1 MYVEMNL
8 AIENKIVRK
17 KMPNDQMKKY
27 IPIQV
32 TRSGLSLFSRST
44 YSTITAIII
53 SCVYMIMI
61 IPTVHAQDVPP
72 PASEEETT
80 EYVVSDAGMEA
91 AAALSTIVYF
101 PFKAAFALGGGIVGG
116 LTYAFTGGD
125 EEAANKVWRASM
137 EGTYNITPENLTG
150 EKPVHF
156 VGPTE

>member
-1 MYVEMNL
+1 M
-8 AIENKIVRK
+8 A
-17 KMPNDQMKKY
+17 NDQMKKY

-53 SCVYMIMI
+53 SCVYTIMI
-61 IPTVHAQDVPP
+61 IPNVHAQDVPP
-72 PASEEETT
+72 PASEEATT
-80 EYVVSDAGMEA
+80 DTGASNAGMEV

-101 PFKAAFALGGGIVGG
+101 PVKLAFALGGGLVGG

-125 EEAANKVWRASM
+125 EEAANRVWRASM

-156 VGPTE
+156 VGPTEPTEPTE

>member
-1 MYVEMNL
+1 MT
-8 AIENKIVRK
+8 
-17 KMPNDQMKKY
+17 NDQMKKY

-53 SCVYMIMI
+53 SCVYTIMI
-61 IPTVHAQDVPP
+61 IPNVHAQDVPP
-72 PASEEETT
+72 PASEEATT
-80 EYVVSDAGMEA
+80 DAGASNAGMEA

-101 PFKAAFALGGGIVGG
+101 PVKLAFALGGGLVGG

-125 EEAANKVWRASM
+125 EEAANRVWQASM
-137 EGTYNITPENLTG
+137 EGNYIITPENLTG
-150 EKPVHF
+150 EQPIHF

>member
-1 MYVEMNL
+1 MT
-8 AIENKIVRK
+8 
-17 KMPNDQMKKY
+17 NDQMKKY

-32 TRSGLSLFSRST
+32 TRSGLSLISRST

-53 SCVYMIMI
+53 SCVYTIMI

-72 PASEEETT
+72 PASEEGTT
-80 EYVVSDAGMEA
+80 DIAVSNTGMGA
-91 AAALSTIVYF
+91 AAALSTLVYF
-101 PFKAAFALGGGIVGG
+101 PTKLAFALGGGIVGG

-125 EEAANKVWRASM
+125 EEAANRVWRASM

-156 VGPTE
+156 VGPTEPTE

>member
-1 MYVEMNL
+1 MT
-8 AIENKIVRK
+8 
-17 KMPNDQMKKY
+17 NDQMKKY

-53 SCVYMIMI
+53 SCVYTIMI
-61 IPTVHAQDVPP
+61 IPTVHAQDIPP
-72 PASEEETT
+72 PASEEATT
-80 EYVVSDAGMEA
+80 DTAASAGIEA

-101 PFKAAFALGGGIVGG
+101 PVKLAFALGGGLVGG

-125 EEAANKVWRASM
+125 EEAANRVWQSSM
-137 EGTYNITPENLTG
+137 EGNYIITPENLTG
-150 EKPVHF
+150 EQPVHF

>member
-1 MYVEMNL
+1 MT
-8 AIENKIVRK
+8 
-17 KMPNDQMKKY
+17 NDQTKKD

-53 SCVYMIMI
+53 LCVYTTMI

-72 PASEEETT
+72 PASEEVTT
-80 EYVVSDAGMEA
+80 DTDSTSDAGMEA

-101 PFKAAFALGGGIVGG
+101 PVKLAFALGGGIVGG

-125 EEAANKVWRASM
+125 EEAAGDVWRASM

-156 VGPTE
+156 VGPSE

>member
-1 MYVEMNL
+1 MT
-8 AIENKIVRK
+8 
-17 KMPNDQMKKY
+17 NDQMKKY

-53 SCVYMIMI
+53 SCVYTIMI
-61 IPTVHAQDVPP
+61 IPNVHAQDVPP
-72 PASEEETT
+72 PASEEATT
-80 EYVVSDAGMEA
+80 DAGASDAGMEA

-101 PFKAAFALGGGIVGG
+101 PVKLAFALGGGLVGG

-125 EEAANKVWRASM
+125 EEAANRVWQSSM
-137 EGTYNITPENLTG
+137 EGNYIITPENLTG
-150 EKPVHF
+150 EKPIHF

>member
-1 MYVEMNL
+1 M
-8 AIENKIVRK
+8 A
-17 KMPNDQMKKY
+17 NDQMKKY

-53 SCVYMIMI
+53 SCVYTIMI

-72 PASEEETT
+72 PASEEATT
-80 EYVVSDAGMEA
+80 DAGMEA

-101 PFKAAFALGGGIVGG
+101 PVKLAFALGGGIVGG

-125 EEAANKVWRASM
+125 EEAANRVWRASM

>member
-1 MYVEMNL
+1 MT
-8 AIENKIVRK
+8 
-17 KMPNDQMKKY
+17 NDQMKKY

-53 SCVYMIMI
+53 SCVYTIMI
-61 IPTVHAQDVPP
+61 IPTVHAQDVPS
-72 PASEEETT
+72 PASEEATN
-80 EYVVSDAGMEA
+80 DPGMEA

-101 PFKAAFALGGGIVGG
+101 PAKLAFALGGGIVGG

-125 EEAANKVWRASM
+125 EEAANRVWRASM

-156 VGPTE
+156 VGPTK